1 MRAAPEL
8 VDAIDDLAAARGW
21 TRATFI
27 LHALGQALADDYG
40 RFRRVPRSLA
50 AIRLHRSFLDQAE
63 RAMMVPTFGNGQGR
77 QRRSRPVA
85 TRTRIRNPER
95 VYTER
100 MAGRKVTSVRLTDE
114 QRDAIDRQAAERNMT
129 RSEWLE
135 AAIDRG
141 IEDGDACPPTQVAA
155 LRIESLRMTRL
166 DPNGQPLDEVLQAR
180 SREVSSLVPSGM
192 TTNGTSTV
200 FAELWIRDVTHAGV
214 LNEPDMLEGVDDLE
228 PRQ

>member
-1 MRAAPEL
+1 
-8 VDAIDDLAAARGW
+8 
-21 TRATFI
+21 
-27 LHALGQALADDYG
+27 
-40 RFRRVPRSLA
+40 
-50 AIRLHRSFLDQAE
+50 
-63 RAMMVPTFGNGQGR
+63 
-77 QRRSRPVA
+77 
-85 TRTRIRNPER
+85 
-95 VYTER
+95 